1 MVRQKIEIKKI
12 DNLTARQVTFSKR
25 RKGLFKKAKELS
37 TLCDAEIALIVFS
50 ATGKLFDYS
59 SSSMTQLIQRHEH
72 HADNS
77 RLGLQ
82 HLHIQ
87 GINNH
92 DLLCQKLK
100 DINIELN
107 HLHGE
112 DLQGLGLENL
122 MKLEKLVEGG
132 INRVRKSK
140 NEKLSDELRKHKRRE
155 LELMEE
161 SSRLKLQE
169 AQISSTIINAF
180 DRGKSIAYSHGS
192 DISLKLGLP

>member
-37 TLCDAEIALIVFS
+37 TLCDAEIALLVFS

-72 HADNS
+72 HTDNS
-77 RLGLQ
+77 KLGLQ
-82 HLHIQ
+82 HLHVQ
-87 GINNH
+87 GSNSP
-92 DLLCQKLK
+92 DMLSQKLK
-100 DINIELN
+100 YLNIELKQ
-107 HLHGE
+107 LEGR
-112 DLQGLGLENL
+112 DLQELELENL

-132 INRVRKSK
+132 INRVRKTK
-140 NEKLSDELRKHKRRE
+140 NEKLVDDLKKHKGRE
-155 LELMEE
+155 SELMEE

-169 AQISSTIINAF
+169 AQISSTRINAF
-180 DRGKSIAYSHGS
+180 DQGKSIAYSNGS